1 MSERLRFG
9 TAGLR
14 AALGEGP
21 NRMNNE
27 VVWLAAHAIATW
39 LPPESTVIIG
49 RDARYG
55 SEDFAAVTAR
65 VLHEA
70 GHRPRVFPDP
80 IPTPVVAWMTAQ
92 SNAAAG
98 VVVTA
103 SHNPAA
109 DNGYKVYD
117 GAGAQILP
125 DDASIIEANMDALEW
140 PDDVNATLPDGVEM
154 LGEVEIGG
162 YRALAAPQ
170 PVGHPLKIV
179 YTAMHGVGGA
189 LCVELLR
196 AAGHTVSPVPEQ
208 QEPNPD
214 FPTASFPNPEEPG
227 ALDLAMA
234 LADDVDADLIIAND
248 PDADRLA
255 VALRRDGAWERMTG
269 DEIGT
274 VLGAHLLSTTSG
286 PRSVSTT
293 IVSSSLLEKLA
304 TAAGAQ
310 THTVL
315 TGFKWL
321 AKAAA
326 DHPEAPMIF
335 GYEEALGYGV
345 DFTIPDKDGITAA
358 LLLAQVASTLAEQ
371 GKSLDDALDD
381 IYSVH
386 GVHVSGQVSH
396 RFEGDDAMTKMT
408 AFMDRLRMNAPSDV
422 GGAAVLSSEDLR
434 PGGRLPPSDVLIY
447 QLEGGRLIVRP
458 SGTEPKVKAYL
469 EAVGA
474 SRVEAHQRLDQMLA
488 AAEVILAG

>member
-1 MSERLRFG
+1 MSDRLRFG

-14 AALGEGP
+14 AALGDGP

-27 VVWLAAHAIATW
+27 VVWLAATAIASW
-39 LPPESTVIIG
+39 LPPESIVVIG

-55 SEDFAAVTAR
+55 SADFSAVTAR

-70 GHRPRVFPDP
+70 GHRPRVFPEP

-92 SNAAAG
+92 SDAAAG

-117 GAGAQILP
+117 SAGAQILP
-125 DDASIIEANMDALEW
+125 DDAAIIEAAMDALDW
-140 PDDVNATLPDGVEM
+140 PDTVDATIPDGVEL
-154 LGEVEIGG
+154 LGAAEIEG
-162 YRALAAPQ
+162 YCALVAPER
-170 PVGHPLKIV
+170 VRHPLKIV

-189 LCVELLR
+189 LCTELLE
-196 AAGHTVSPVPEQ
+196 AAGHIVTPVPEQ
-208 QEPNPD
+208 QDPNPD
-214 FPTASFPNPEEPG
+214 FPTAPFPNPEEPG

-234 LADDVDADLIIAND
+234 LADEREADLIIAND

-255 VALRRDGAWERMTG
+255 VALRRNGEWQRMTG

-274 VLGAHLLSTTSG
+274 VLGAHLLSTTDG
-286 PRSVSTT
+286 LRSVSTT

-304 TAAGAQ
+304 SAAGAE

-326 DHPEAPMIF
+326 DHPEAPMLF

-345 DFTIPDKDGITAA
+345 DFTIPDKDGISAA
-358 LLLAQVASTLAEQ
+358 LLLAKVASNLAGQ
-371 GKSLDDALDD
+371 GKSLDDALDE
-381 IYSVH
+381 IYAVH

-408 AFMDRLRMNAPSDV
+408 AFMDRLRENAPTDV
-422 GGAAVLSSEDLR
+422 GGAVVLSCEDLR

-458 SGTEPKVKAYL
+458 SGTEPKVKAY
-469 EAVGA
+469 
-474 SRVEAHQRLDQMLA
+474 VEAIATTREAAQSGLDEMLA
-488 AAEVILAG
+488 SAELILAG